1 MFYKI
6 IIIKSDATD
15 SIIDRKSSERD
26 KICLKL
32 DSNIYSIILLDQGNI
47 VDMEDE
53 WQCGKRLKV

>member
-32 DSNIYSIILLDQGNI
+32 DSNIYSSILLDQGNI